1 MLIPRITYK
10 NWQIKIGMF
19 LKTAGFIINKGL
31 NLCYIKK
38 KKHFYTK
45 RTLGSDN
52 IIQLSRRICM
62 LSILLFL
69 PTILLKQTISLM
81 HSSYIVTYSSFRS
94 SLPSLQC

>member
-38 KKHFYTK
+38 KK
-45 RTLGSDN
+45 TLLHQKN
-52 IIQLSRRICM
+52 VRQ
-62 LSILLFL
+62 
-69 PTILLKQTISLM
+69 
-81 HSSYIVTYSSFRS
+81 
-94 SLPSLQC
+94 